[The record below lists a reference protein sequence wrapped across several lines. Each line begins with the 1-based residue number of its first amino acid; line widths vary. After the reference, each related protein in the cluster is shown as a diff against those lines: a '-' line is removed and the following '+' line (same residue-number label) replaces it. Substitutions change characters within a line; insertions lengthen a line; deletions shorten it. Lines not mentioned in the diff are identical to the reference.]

1 MGNLPNDAR
10 KTLPEFQ
17 EFLVKKSLAPEK
29 NVMLI
34 FRGIQKDTGCP
45 IKNFGHDDKD
55 VVCDVTTDRISKCLS
70 SFL

>member
-1 MGNLPNDAR
+1 MGNLSNDAR

-29 NVMLI
+29 NGMLI

-45 IKNFGHDDKD
+45 IKNFGHD
-55 VVCDVTTDRISKCLS
+55 VQRCCM
-70 SFL
+70 